1 MNQTAD
7 TAQSLRITVVEDNE
21 SLCAVTVELLRQ
33 HGHYAVGVSS
43 AEALSDEALDPLID
57 VLMVDLNLP
66 GEDGVSLLGR
76 YREACPHL
84 TIVVVSSRDQVAD
97 RLACYR
103 AGADAFVSKPSHPDE
118 LLAVINAV
126 IRRRVTPSPASSA
139 AAINS
144 PATLNQRA
152 LTLHGPAGEVAIG
165 ERPALMLSALA
176 LAPGNRL
183 ENWQLIEAMREDPDA
198 YTKAALEVRMVRLR
212 QSFKAVGFDGVILRA
227 LRTTGYQLCVPV
239 KVV

>member
-1 MNQTAD
+1 
-7 TAQSLRITVVEDNE
+7 
-21 SLCAVTVELLRQ
+21 
-33 HGHYAVGVSS
+33 
-43 AEALSDEALDPLID
+43 
-57 VLMVDLNLP
+57 
-66 GEDGVSLLGR
+66 
-76 YREACPHL
+76 
-84 TIVVVSSRDQVAD
+84 
-97 RLACYR
+97 
-103 AGADAFVSKPSHPDE
+103 VSKPSHPDE

-126 IRRRVTPSPASSA
+126 IRRRVTPTPAASCASSNA
-139 AAINS
+139 
-144 PATLNQRA
+144 PATLNQRT
-152 LTLHGPAGEVAIG
+152 LTLHGPAGEIAIG
-165 ERPALMLSALA
+165 ERPALMLGALA

>member
-1 MNQTAD
+1 MTQPAD
-7 TAQSLRITVVEDNE
+7 MPQSLRITVVEDNE

-103 AGADAFVSKPSHPDE
+103 AGADAFVSKPTHPDE

-126 IRRRVTPSPASSA
+126 IRRRVPPSSPAA
-139 AAINS
+139 PGNT
-144 PATLNQRA
+144 PATLNQRT

-165 ERPALMLSALA
+165 ERPALLLSALA

-183 ENWQLIEAMREDPDA
+183 ENWQLIEAMREDPDT

-212 QSFKAVGFDGVILRA
+212 QSFKAVGFDGIILRA